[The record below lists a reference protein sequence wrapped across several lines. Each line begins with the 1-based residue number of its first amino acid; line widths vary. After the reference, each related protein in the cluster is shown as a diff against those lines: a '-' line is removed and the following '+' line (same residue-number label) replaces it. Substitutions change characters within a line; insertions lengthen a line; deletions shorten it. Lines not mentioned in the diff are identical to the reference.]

1 MAAIASQK
9 DPATVTRSVEPSVQ
23 QFVPIISAAWL
34 VACASNERFDL
45 RGIQPEGRT
54 GAANDVFFHHHR
66 AEIVRSI
73 SERDLADVR
82 TLGDP

>member
-9 DPATVTRSVEPSVQ
+9 DATVTRSLEPSVQ
-23 QFVPIISAAWL
+23 QFVPIISPTWF